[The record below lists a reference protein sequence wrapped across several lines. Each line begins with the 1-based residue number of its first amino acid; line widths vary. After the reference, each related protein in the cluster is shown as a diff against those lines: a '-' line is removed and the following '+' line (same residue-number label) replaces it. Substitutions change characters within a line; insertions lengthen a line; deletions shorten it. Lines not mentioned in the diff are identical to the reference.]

1 MKTRDK
7 FVNPWKNE
15 KIGLRKPDQYFGF
28 EDGKVGWYDKYYR
41 YNRKDQGKAY
51 DEGIKEAIKQGATI
65 EHYIE
70 EPEEVKLDDFSVKE
84 FINSLDEIDFKD
96 YIKEYNPKYLQ
107 SPQYVHD
114 VIDVFLE
121 NDNNKVYFNKDK
133 YDDLDDDVIAE
144 MMTERYLNKDE
155 DFTNFVINKW
165 KNRVGIDSQ
174 YRQWLKENYELTGDS
189 KKKVKDNDT
198 DDFVDKIIWESDK
211 LDFINFLNDYDE
223 DNYLESK
230 QYADDILYDFLYD
243 EKNQRRYLKE
253 DLDNDEQV
261 VQYMTDKYLL
271 KDDKFTNYVI
281 DQWKLHYLNNPKYRQ
296 YIKRKYSDVTYEDS
310 KNKLKIK
317 EDK

>member
-1 MKTRDK
+1 MKITK
-7 FVNPWKNE
+7 KLVNPWKFE
-15 KIGLRKPDQYFGF
+15 KTDQYYGF
-28 EDGKVGWYDKYYR
+28 EDAKDGFYNKYYR
-41 YNRKDQGKAY
+41 YNSKDQGKAY
-51 DEGIKEAIKQGATI
+51 NEGVKAAIKQGAVI
-65 EHYIE
+65 EHYLE
-70 EPEEVKLDDFSVKE
+70 EMPQVNIDD
-84 FINSLDEIDFKD
+84 
-96 YIKEYNPKYLQ
+96 
-107 SPQYVHD
+107 
-114 VIDVFLE
+114 
-121 NDNNKVYFNKDK
+121 NK
-133 YDDLDDDVIAE
+133 
-144 MMTERYLNKDE
+144 
-155 DFTNFVINKW
+155 
-165 KNRVGIDSQ
+165 
-174 YRQWLKENYELTGDS
+174 
-189 KKKVKDNDT
+189 
-198 DDFVDKIIWESDK
+198 ESDK